1 MEAQTPA
8 APAKVQALSE
18 ARLTLFFSLAGII
31 SGALSAAI
39 SLAYGTGMS
48 TLCLLLAILLYY
60 ASYKLASN
68 EKFRSRYLMTMLEES
83 EVKKNLRVWMTG
95 IWPFFIL
102 WLIAWVMIYS
112 SVLPLM
118 L

>member
-1 MEAQTPA
+1 
-8 APAKVQALSE
+8 
-18 ARLTLFFSLAGII
+18 
-31 SGALSAAI
+31 
-39 SLAYGTGMS
+39 
-48 TLCLLLAILLYY
+48 
-60 ASYKLASN
+60 
-68 EKFRSRYLMTMLEES
+68 MLEES